1 MNTYIKSTYFLFFFI
16 IQFAYSQEYV
26 PFPEDSTVWRE
37 SWVHGADGYQISSGA
52 YQYYLFGKTI
62 INGKEYSQLYEGYN
76 HPFSTDIIYNAD
88 ESKFIGVIREEDKQI
103 YFAEYILSG
112 DSIDISNEMML
123 YDFNLNVGD
132 TLECFQNHRV
142 ADAPSAANFVTVTA
156 IDSIQMVNGS
166 FRKRYVVYHEYILG
180 EPFIMEGVG
189 GSDGLFYPCGSDNW
203 HAYNS
208 LGCMG
213 TVEDYIYSRS
223 YYEFGTEVP
232 PDATCYNTL
241 VGTEEVTYESLTLQ
255 PNPTTGIVRLSEP
268 VYDVHLSVYSAI
280 GQKVRDERSFNGSFI
295 DLNGLASGVYFVV
308 MLGDENY
315 LGKVVK
321 E

>member
-1 MNTYIKSTYFLFFFI
+1 M
-16 IQFAYSQEYV
+16 
-26 PFPEDSTVWRE
+26 PFPKDSAVWRE
-37 SWVHGADGYQISSGA
+37 SWVYGADGYQISSGA

-62 INGKEYSQLYEGYN
+62 INDKEYSQIYEGYN
-76 HPFSTDIIYNAD
+76 HPFSTEIIYNAD
-88 ESKFIGVIREEDKQI
+88 ESKFIGVIREEDKRI

-112 DSIDISNEMML
+112 DSIDISNEALL

-142 ADAPSAANFVTVTA
+142 AEAPSAANFVTVTA
-156 IDSIQMVNGS
+156 IDSIQMVDGS
-166 FRKRYVVYHEYILG
+166 LRKRFTVYHNYISG

-189 GSDGLFYPCGSDNW
+189 ASDGLFYPCGSDNW
-203 HAYNS
+203 HAYNR
-208 LGCMG
+208 LNCMG
-213 TVEDYIYSRS
+213 TTDNYIYSRS
-223 YYEFGTEVP
+223 YHELGTEVP
-232 PDATCYNTL
+232 PDATCYNL
-241 VGTEEVTYESLTLQ
+241 FVGTEEVAYQSLTLQ
-255 PNPTTGIVRLSEP
+255 PNPTTGIVRLSES

-280 GQKVRDERSFNGSFI
+280 GQKVRDERAFNGSVI

-308 MLGDENY
+308 ILGNENY